1 MKELFKS
8 CPKIS
13 YGKRKNLPAGIVED
27 YLILPDSGSGFTATE
42 KNEFERICKSFSW
55 TSTSDPS
62 EILPPCFGFFSF
74 KNDSSILLARF
85 IDDGRDNQGRP
96 DLLRVDALKI
106 PNNFFVEIKTDI
118 NFIFDSENWLNCFQ
132 VENSSA
138 ANTGITHEIVEDIF
152 GGKFNFKFLTPL
164 LIGCKKNFQ
173 FKPKDGKFDIYDI
186 VSKNLEKNEA
196 IQADS
201 NKAKETSLGALGDN
215 QKKKSNDQKKKR
227 ILIPILFVLI
237 AFVSLVC
244 NYFQFNEKK
253 ILDKKL
259 FEDIEKQNSYIV
271 SLETVINTL
280 DTIIITINSEL
291 GDSKRELADEKNK
304 PRLDVDDLV
313 KKLGANSS
321 YDHAREVLE
330 KYKNQAMQ
338 EYTNKIRTDFKKK
351 VDLEFKDFQNN
362 IDDWLN
368 SNSQKTNF
376 KK

>member
-1 MKELFKS
+1 MKELFNS

-96 DLLRVDALKI
+96 DLLRVDAVKI
-106 PNNFFVEIKTDI
+106 PNNFFIEIKTDI
-118 NFIFDSENWLNCFQ
+118 HLIFDSENWLNCFK

-196 IQADS
+196 IQTDS
-201 NKAKETSLGALGDN
+201 NKTKETYLGALGDN

-227 ILIPILFVLI
+227 ILIPILFVII

-253 ILDKKL
+253 TLDKKL
-259 FEDIEKQNSYIV
+259 FEDIEKQNS
-271 SLETVINTL
+271 LETKINTL
-280 DTIIITINSEL
+280 ETNIIKINKEL
-291 GDSKRELADEKNK
+291 GGSKKDLADEKNK
-304 PRLDVDDLV
+304 PRLNVDDLV
-313 KKLGANSS
+313 KKLDANPS
-321 YDHAREVLE
+321 YDHARKVLE
-330 KYKNQAMQ
+330 EYKNEARK
-338 EYTNKIRTDFKKK
+338 EYINMIH
-351 VDLEFKDFQNN
+351 LEFKGFQNK
-362 IDDWLN
+362 IDDWIN
-368 SNSQKTNF
+368 SNNQKTNS

>member
-1 MKELFKS
+1 M
-8 CPKIS
+8 
-13 YGKRKNLPAGIVED
+13 
-27 YLILPDSGSGFTATE
+27 
-42 KNEFERICKSFSW
+42 
-55 TSTSDPS
+55 
-62 EILPPCFGFFSF
+62 
-74 KNDSSILLARF
+74 
-85 IDDGRDNQGRP
+85 
-96 DLLRVDALKI
+96 
-106 PNNFFVEIKTDI
+106 
-118 NFIFDSENWLNCFQ
+118 
-132 VENSSA
+132 
-138 ANTGITHEIVEDIF
+138 
-152 GGKFNFKFLTPL
+152 
-164 LIGCKKNFQ
+164 
-173 FKPKDGKFDIYDI
+173 
-186 VSKNLEKNEA
+186 
-196 IQADS
+196 
-201 NKAKETSLGALGDN
+201 
-215 QKKKSNDQKKKR
+215 
-227 ILIPILFVLI
+227 IPILFVII

>member
-253 ILDKKL
+253 ILD
-259 FEDIEKQNSYIV
+259 SCIV
-271 SLETVINTL
+271 SLKTDINNL
-280 DTIIITINSEL
+280 NANIIEINIQ
-291 GDSKRELADEKNK
+291 LAKEKNK
-304 PRLDVDDLV
+304 PTLNLDDLV

-321 YDHAREVLE
+321 YDHAREVLKEYKNEAME
-330 KYKNQAMQ
+330 KYIN
-338 EYTNKIRTDFKKK
+338 TIRSDFKKK